1 MNNKS
6 LTLVKTHL
14 QAAWHKMQTNKVKT
28 GIQLSFAA
36 AVLFFLTQR
45 EFSFQFNMKATESAN
60 AFAAPINEK
69 PVSKPKF
76 QTQEASLI
84 PSSALWWEEIKD
96 NQPTIEEKL
105 NLANPATAVG
115 AALTDAQQKE
125 AAKFSNLGFLL
136 NPGLAKKLG
145 VSDAVVAYKR
155 QKCLDYINTYLA
167 VAQEEMD
174 IFGIPASITLAQGL
188 VESNAGDSRLARN
201 ENNHFGIKCKSKCL
215 GCRCANYTDDDQYD
229 MFRIFESPWYSFR
242 EHSKLLTGNRYKH
255 LLKLPIT
262 DYKNW
267 AHGLQAAGYATNQ
280 KYAKTL
286 IDVIEKLELHKY
298 DRPKKK

>member
-6 LTLVKTHL
+6 LTLVKNHL

-28 GIQLSFAA
+28 GIQISFAA
-36 AVLFFLTQR
+36 AILFFLTQR
-45 EFSFQFNMKATESAN
+45 EFSFQFNMKATESTTIVPPDAQ
-60 AFAAPINEK
+60 
-69 PVSKPKF
+69 KPKNQELF
-76 QTQEASLI
+76 KAQEASLI
-84 PSSALWWEEIKD
+84 PSSSLWWEEIKD

-115 AALTDAQQKE
+115 AALTEAQQKE
-125 AAKFSNLGFLL
+125 AAKYSNLGFVL

-145 VSDAVVAYKR
+145 VSETVVAYKR
-155 QKCLDYINTYLA
+155 QKCLDYINTYLS
-167 VAQEEMD
+167 VAQEEMEL
-174 IFGIPASITLAQGL
+174 FGIPVSITLAQGL

-229 MFRIFESPWYSFR
+229 MFRIFDSPWYSFR

-267 AHGLQAAGYATNQ
+267 AHGLQAAGYATNK
-280 KYAKTL
+280 KYGQTL
-286 IDVIEKLELHKY
+286 IAVIEKLELHQY
-298 DRPKKK
+298 DRIKKK